1 MDALRRRA
9 EAGAVTGGRVFG
21 YVNQRNGDGY
31 VYRVIHPDK
40 AATVRRIF
48 TL

>member
-1 MDALRRRA
+1 M
-9 EAGAVTGGRVFG
+9 TGGRVFG
-21 YVNQRNGDGY
+21 YSNHRNGDGY
-31 VYRVIHPDK
+31 VHRVIDERE